1 MNKKSSI
8 QLVIAVVEAARRAFM
23 KYAELDELCAYQ

>member
-8 QLVIAVVEAARRAFM
+8 QPVLDVVETARRAVM
-23 KYAELDELCAYQ
+23 KHAELDELCAYQ